1 MIFLPFSVSFVCEKS
16 NMIPTLRI
24 PAYIRIA
31 FLFIA
36 IYIFIYTL
44 YIGQEILIPIACSLL
59 LSILLAPLVRF
70 LVRRKLNRVA
80 AIGIALVVA
89 FILLLGFIYFIASQ
103 LSIFNTALPMMREKY
118 NLLQAQTTQWL
129 ALHFNIS
136 VQKGNAWF
144 DKTKAEILSN
154 GNAFLAK
161 TILTISGVLILV
173 FLIPVYVAMIL
184 YYEPLL
190 LVFGKKI
197 FQKEHHQKLEEVLIL
212 TKKIVQSYLNGLL
225 IEAVIVS
232 TMNATAL
239 LLLGID
245 YAILLGIL
253 GGLLNMIPFIGGIVA
268 VALPVLVALFT
279 KDSAYYALMVIA
291 SYSLIQFIDNHYI
304 TPKIVASKVRINA
317 LVAVIVVLIGNA
329 LWGIPGMFMALPVTG
344 ILKVIF
350 EHIDVLKPWA
360 YLLGDTMPTTG
371 RTIFNFSKK
380 KKSPVPDLN
389 K

>member
-1 MIFLPFSVSFVCEKS
+1 M
-16 NMIPTLRI
+16 
-24 PAYIRIA
+24 PAYIRVA

-36 IYIFIYTL
+36 IYIFTYTL
-44 YIGQEILIPIACSLL
+44 YIGQQILIPIACSLI

-70 LVRRKLNRVA
+70 LVRRKVSRIA
-80 AIGIALVVA
+80 AIAMAVLIAV
-89 FILLLGFIYFIASQ
+89 LLALGFIYFIASQ

-118 NLLQAQTTQWL
+118 NIFQGQATQWL
-129 ALHFNIS
+129 AQHFNIS
-136 VQKGNAWF
+136 VQKCNAWF
-144 DKTKAEILSN
+144 DKTKAEIMSN

-161 TILTISGVLILV
+161 TILTISGVLVLV

-197 FQKEHHQKLEEVLIL
+197 FQKEHHQKLEEVLIQ
-212 TKKIVQSYLNGLL
+212 TKAVVQSYLNGLL
-225 IEAVIVS
+225 IESVIVS
-232 TMNATAL
+232 AMNATAL
-239 LLLGID
+239 LILGID
-245 YAILLGIL
+245 YPILLGIL
-253 GGLLNMIPFIGGIVA
+253 GGMLNMIPFIGGIIA
-268 VALPVLVALFT
+268 VALPMLVAIFT
-279 KDSAYYALMVIA
+279 KDSVYYALMVLV

-329 LWGIPGMFMALPVTG
+329 LWGIPGMFLALPVTG

-350 EHIDVLKPWA
+350 EHIEILKPWA
-360 YLLGDTMPTTG
+360 YLLGDTMPAQG
-371 RTIFNFSKK
+371 RTVFNFSKK
-380 KKSPVPDLN
+380 KKNPVPNLN